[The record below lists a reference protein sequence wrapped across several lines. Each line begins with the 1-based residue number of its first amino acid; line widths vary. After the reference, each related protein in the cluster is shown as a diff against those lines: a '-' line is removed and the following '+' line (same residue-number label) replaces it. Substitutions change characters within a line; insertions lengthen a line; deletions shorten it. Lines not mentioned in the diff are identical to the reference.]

1 MGMDEAIQDPDV
13 VTQQAWTASA
23 VSIDLG
29 VALSVRGELEAEIAD
44 VFPRRE
50 SRMHA
55 VGYIRALCSGLE
67 RKNGWRIA
75 EAAGD
80 ERPDGKQRL
89 LYRHKWDESVVRDRV
104 RAFAVRHL
112 GAEDAG
118 LIFDESGQEKTG
130 RHTAGVG
137 RQYTGTAGKITNAI
151 VAVYATYASRRGHC
165 LIDAD
170 LYAQER
176 WFTDPDRLAQ
186 AGFDDDHTFRTKPA
200 IAIEQAKRIL
210 AAKTPIAW
218 MAADEVYGRSAA
230 FRALFEEHAIAYVVA
245 VGIDFHLTTRLG
257 AYRADQV
264 FKKIKRCTRKAWTRR
279 SCGQGAKGPRVYD
292 WAMVATTSPNHA
304 LLIRRSTTK
313 PDDVA
318 YFYAFVPDS
327 QALTLPR
334 LVQIAGYR
342 WMVEED
348 FQQSKGQTGLDQSQ
362 VRRYR
367 SWLRHTILAIATHAI
382 HAVTTARQRENRPDP
397 ILPAHG
403 EDTPPDDCGLIA
415 LTVPETHRLFVLH
428 DETRDLPPTAATRR
442 TAFHARWSTWR
453 RRHQA
458 RARWFHCR
466 TRLAR
471 LGW

>member
-13 VTQQAWTASA
+13 VTQQNRTASA
-23 VSIDLG
+23 VSIDLNL
-29 VALSVRGELEAEIAD
+29 AIDIRDELEAEIAD

-50 SRMHA
+50 SRVHA
-55 VGYIRALCSGLE
+55 VAYVRALCSDLE

-80 ERPDGKQRL
+80 ARPDGKQRL
-89 LYRHKWDESVVRDRV
+89 LYRHTWDESAVRSRV

-112 GAEDAG
+112 GVEDPG

-130 RHTAGVG
+130 SHTAGVG

-151 VAVYATYASRRGHC
+151 VAVYTTYASRRGHC

-170 LYAQER
+170 LYAQEG
-176 WFTDPDRLAQ
+176 WFSDPDRFTL
-186 AGFDDDHTFRTKPA
+186 AGFDNNHTFRTKPA
-200 IAIEQAKRIL
+200 IAIEQAKRII
-210 AAKTPIAW
+210 AANIPIAW
-218 MAADEVYGRSAA
+218 AAADEVYGRSRA
-230 FRALFEEHAIAYVVA
+230 FRTLLEEHDIAYVVA
-245 VGIDFHLTTRLG
+245 VGVDFQITTRLG
-257 AYRADQV
+257 AIRADEM
-264 FKKIKRCTRKAWTRR
+264 FRKIKRHTRRAWNRR

-292 WAMVATTSPNHA
+292 WAMIATASPNHA

-318 YFYAFVPDS
+318 YFYAFAPTG

-348 FQQSKGQTGLDQSQ
+348 FQQSKGQVGLDHSQ

-367 SWLRHTILAIATHAI
+367 SWLRHTILAIAAHAI
-382 HAVTTARQRENRPDP
+382 HAVTAARQRQQHPDP
-397 ILPAHG
+397 VLPIHG
-403 EDTPPDDCGLIA
+403 DDTPPADCGTTA

-428 DETRDLPPTAATRR
+428 DDIRDLTPAAAARR
-442 TAFHARWSTWR
+442 IAFHERWSTWR

-458 RARWFHCR
+458 RARWFHHR

>member
-1 MGMDEAIQDPDV
+1 
-13 VTQQAWTASA
+13 
-23 VSIDLG
+23 
-29 VALSVRGELEAEIAD
+29 LEDEIAD
-44 VFPRRE
+44 VFGRRE
-50 SRMHA
+50 SRLHA
-55 VGYIRALCSGLE
+55 AGYVRALCSGLD

-89 LYRHKWDESVVRDRV
+89 LYRHKWDESAVRDRV
-104 RAFAVRHL
+104 RTFAVRHL
-112 GAEDAG
+112 GTDDAG

-170 LYAQER
+170 LYAQEG
-176 WFTDPDRLAQ
+176 WFTDPDRRAQ
-186 AGFDDDHTFRTKPA
+186 AGFDPDHAFRTKPA

-210 AAKTPIAW
+210 AAKIPLAW
-218 MAADEVYGRSAA
+218 IAADEVYGRCAA
-230 FRALFEEHAIAYVVA
+230 FRTLFEDHAIAYVVA
-245 VGIDFHLTTRLG
+245 VGVDFHLTTGLG
-257 AYRADQV
+257 TFRADQI
-264 FKKIKRCTRKAWTRR
+264 FGKIKRFTRKAWTRR

-292 WAMVATTSPNHA
+292 WAMVATTSPHHA
-304 LLIRRSTTK
+304 LLIRRSTTN

-318 YFYAFVPDS
+318 YFYAYVPDG

-348 FQQSKGQTGLDQSQ
+348 FQQSKGQIGLDHSQ

-367 SWLRHTILAIATHAI
+367 SWLRHTILAIAAHAI
-382 HAVTTARQRENRPDP
+382 HAVTAARQRAQHPDP
-397 ILPAHG
+397 VLPTHG
-403 EDTPPDDCGLIA
+403 DDTTPDDCGILA

-428 DETRDLPPTAATRR
+428 DETRDLPPAIATRR
-442 TAFHARWSTWR
+442 TAFHEHWSTWR

>member
-1 MGMDEAIQDPDV
+1 MGMDEAIRDPDG
-13 VTQQAWTASA
+13 VTQQERTAST
-23 VSIDLG
+23 VSIDLD
-29 VALSVRGELEAEIAD
+29 VALAVRGELEAEIAEA
-44 VFPRRE
+44 FPRRE
-50 SRMHA
+50 SRLHA
-55 VGYIRALCSGLE
+55 VGYLRALCSGLD

-75 EAAGD
+75 EAVGD
-80 ERPDGKQRL
+80 ARPDGKQRL
-89 LYRHKWDESVVRDRV
+89 LYRHKWDESTVRDRV
-104 RAFAVRHL
+104 RTFGVRHL
-112 GAEDAG
+112 GADDSG

-165 LIDAD
+165 LLDAD
-170 LYAQER
+170 LYVQED

-186 AGFDDDHTFRTKPA
+186 AGFDRDHTFRTKPA

-210 AAKTPIAW
+210 AAKTPVAW
-218 MAADEVYGRSAA
+218 IAADEVYGRSAA
-230 FRALFEEHAIAYVVA
+230 FRKLFEDHAIAYVVA
-245 VGIDFHLTTRLG
+245 VGIDFHLTTPLG
-257 AYRADQV
+257 TYRADQV
-264 FKKIKRCTRKAWTRR
+264 FGKIKRFTRKAWTRR

-292 WAMVATTSPNHA
+292 WAMVATTSPHHA
-304 LLIRRSTTK
+304 LLIRRSITK

-318 YFYAFVPDS
+318 YFYAFLPAG

-348 FQQSKGQTGLDQSQ
+348 FQQSKGQVGLDHSQ

-367 SWLRHTILAIATHAI
+367 SWLRHTILAIAAHAI
-382 HAVTTARQRENRPDP
+382 HAVTAAQQRAHHPDP
-397 ILPAHG
+397 VLPRHG
-403 EDTPPDDCGLIA
+403 GDTPPDDCGTTA

-428 DETRDLPPTAATRR
+428 DDIRDLSPLAAARR
-442 TAFHARWSTWR
+442 TAFHERWSTWR